1 MEICNMGMYSK
12 KTIKQLYRWFIHK
25 LGAKPKARG
34 WLNTTCPFCGAK
46 GKFGVKPFTNNTHC
60 FRCGYSEPP
69 IKVIQDLLNL
79 DTEKEAWKQ
88 VFSDDWGTID
98 VKLPESELTINN
110 KVKGLELPD
119 GFHNIIFGTNLV
131 ARKCREYLKRRG
143 FSVAKLSQKGF
154 GYCDSGPY
162 KGYVII
168 PYIMHDQLVYFNARK
183 VLLGGLTKY
192 KNPVAND
199 VGLGKAY
206 VIYNIEALYI
216 YKRIQIC
223 EGAFNAET
231 IGDTAI
237 ATAGKLL
244 TEWQI
249 NTILSSPV
257 EAIDLLLD
265 PDALIE
271 SINLALK
278 LVNFKKVRVVYW
290 EDKKKDGS
298 YLDVNDLGKKETI
311 RRIRKHKFLTYGEL
325 INYKMDVNHGR
336 KYSILKK

>member
-1 MEICNMGMYSK
+1 MATYSK
-12 KTIKQLYRWFIHK
+12 RTIKHLYGWFIHN
-25 LGAKPKARG
+25 LHAVPKSRG
-34 WLNTTCPFCGAK
+34 WINCNCPFCGAV
-46 GKFGVKPFTNNTHC
+46 GKFGVKPLTGNTHC
-60 FRCGYSEPP
+60 FRCGYDKPP
-69 IKVIQDLLNL
+69 IQAIMELTNSE
-79 DTEKEAWKQ
+79 TEKKAWEQ
-88 VFSDDWGTID
+88 VFSGDWDFLD
-98 VKLPESELTINN
+98 VKVPESELKINN
-110 KVKGLELPD
+110 KVKGLELPE
-119 GFHNIIFGTNLV
+119 GYHNIIFGTNHIAKV
-131 ARKCREYLKRRG
+131 CRQYLKNRG
-143 FSVAKLSQKGF
+143 FSIAALSQKGF
-154 GYCDSGPY
+154 GYCDTGPY

-183 VLLGGLTKY
+183 VMGAGTTKY
-192 KNPVAND
+192 KNPVANET
-199 VGLGKAY
+199 GLGKAY
-206 VIYNIEALYI
+206 VIYNIEALYL
-216 YKRIQIC
+216 YKRVQLC

-231 IGDTAI
+231 IGDSAI

-265 PDALIE
+265 PDALVE
-271 SINLALK
+271 SVNLALK

-290 EDKKKDGS
+290 EDKKSNGT

-325 INYKMDVNHGR
+325 INYKMAINHGR